1 MSAATPRRPVVA
13 ANWKMNTSMAE
24 ARVLAAQTL
33 AHTAHQRASVDVVM
47 CPPAV
52 WLQVVRD
59 VVGDALWLGAQNM
72 YWEERGAFTGE
83 LSPQM
88 VRELCSHVIL
98 GHSERR
104 QHFGETDDGV
114 HRKVLAALTHGLVPI
129 VCVGESLAQRRA
141 GETYDLVS
149 LQVRGALHGLRGERL
164 ARVVIG
170 YEPIWAVG
178 TGEAAS
184 GEDANA
190 VAAVIRQV
198 IEDIGGTEAADA
210 VRIQYGGSVNAA
222 NAGEFLGQPEIDGAL
237 VGGASLKAEDFA
249 AIVRAA
255 ARG

>member
-1 MSAATPRRPVVA
+1 MSAMATRRPVVA
-13 ANWKMNTSMAE
+13 ANWKMNTSLAE
-24 ARVLAAQTL
+24 AKTLAAQTL
-33 AHTAHQRASVDVVM
+33 AQTATQRASVDVVV

-52 WLQVVRD
+52 WLQAVREIAGD
-59 VVGDALWLGAQNM
+59 VLRVGAQNM

-104 QHFGETDDGV
+104 QHFGESDDDV
-114 HRKVLAALTHGLVPI
+114 HRKVLAALAHGLVPI

-141 GETYDLVS
+141 GETYDWVS

-164 ARVVIG
+164 SRVVVG

-198 IEDIGGTEAADA
+198 VGEIGGTEAADA
-210 VRIQYGGSVNAA
+210 VRIQYGGSVNGA
-222 NAGEFLGQPEIDGAL
+222 NAAEFLGQPEIDGAL

-255 ARG
+255 AGG

>member
-1 MSAATPRRPVVA
+1 MSAMATRRPVVA
-13 ANWKMNTSMAE
+13 ANWKMNTSLAE
-24 ARVLAAQTL
+24 ARALAAQTL
-33 AHTAHQRASVDVVM
+33 AQTATQRASVDVVV

-52 WLQVVRD
+52 WLQAVREIAGD
-59 VVGDALWLGAQNM
+59 VLRVGAQNM

-104 QHFGETDDGV
+104 QHFGESDDDV
-114 HRKVLAALTHGLVPI
+114 HRKVLVALAHGLVPI

-141 GETYDLVS
+141 GETYDWVS
-149 LQVRGALHGLRGERL
+149 LQVRGALHGLRGEWL
-164 ARVVIG
+164 SRVVVG

-198 IEDIGGTEAADA
+198 VGEIGGTEAADA
-210 VRIQYGGSVNAA
+210 VRIQYGGSVNGA
-222 NAGEFLGQPEIDGAL
+222 NAAEFLGQPEIDGAL

-255 ARG
+255 AGG